1 MSDTSHSISAV
12 LEPFLNPQKS
22 TYSNVLSHQNIFLSI
37 VVAKKTVDLILPD
50 LYFTAG
56 HVYPQQ
62 DYDILL
68 LEMCLKMF

>member
-22 TYSNVLSHQNIFLSI
+22 TYSNVLSHHFLSI
-37 VVAKKTVDLILPD
+37 FVAKKTVDLILRD
-50 LYFTAG
+50 LYSTAG

-68 LEMCLKMF
+68 LEMWLKMF